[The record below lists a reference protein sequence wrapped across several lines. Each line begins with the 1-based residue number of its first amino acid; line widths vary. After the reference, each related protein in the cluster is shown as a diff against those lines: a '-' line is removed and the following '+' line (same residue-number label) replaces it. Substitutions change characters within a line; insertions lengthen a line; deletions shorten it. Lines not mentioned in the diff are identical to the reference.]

1 MSLLLRRLICIK
13 LLFICCFSFGQQKMS
28 IEKLFDLVEKH
39 YDDVA
44 NYSYK
49 MDYSFYENEKATK
62 AIESYEGMVLKFNNV
77 KYQKINKVEFVDFGD
92 KNVMLN
98 HEDKLIQI
106 SQIENDNSPIL
117 IKTFLTLFPVH
128 KITEEE
134 TQFVCTLSN
143 EKMNQTN
150 IKKLIIFINKNDF
163 SLQKEQFVYFGENE
177 VVKGDQ
183 KIKINNPKLEI
194 SFIPRTINTNQDGE
208 LIKRSNY
215 YNLQSNKV
223 VTSNKYKT
231 YKLIV
236 Y

>member
-1 MSLLLRRLICIK
+1 MRLFFKRLICIK
-13 LLFICCFSFGQQKMS
+13 LLFISCLSFGQQKMS
-28 IEKLFDLVEKH
+28 IEKLFDLVEKY
-39 YDDVA
+39 YDNVA

-49 MDYSFYENEKATK
+49 INYSFYENEKATR

-98 HEDKLIQI
+98 HDDKLIQI
-106 SQIENDNSPIL
+106 SQIENNNSPIL

-128 KITEEE
+128 KILEEKE
-134 TQFVCTLSN
+134 QFVCTLSN

-150 IKKLIIFINKNDF
+150 IKEVIIFINKKDF
-163 SLQKEQFVYFGENE
+163 SLKKEQFIYFGKNE
-177 VVKGDQ
+177 VIKGNQ
-183 KIKINNPKLEI
+183 KIIIDNPKLEI
-194 SFIPRTINTNQDGE
+194 SFIPRTINNDLDRE
-208 LIKRSNY
+208 LIKKSNY
-215 YNLQSNKV
+215 YNLQNNKV
-223 VTSNKYKT
+223 VVSNKYKT